1 MDDEEKLQ
9 YLYEKE
15 KRERKLPRRLSAG
28 VQGIGGMEQ

>member
-15 KRERKLPRRLSAG
+15 KRERKSTRRLSAG
-28 VQGIGGMEQ
+28 VQGIGGMER